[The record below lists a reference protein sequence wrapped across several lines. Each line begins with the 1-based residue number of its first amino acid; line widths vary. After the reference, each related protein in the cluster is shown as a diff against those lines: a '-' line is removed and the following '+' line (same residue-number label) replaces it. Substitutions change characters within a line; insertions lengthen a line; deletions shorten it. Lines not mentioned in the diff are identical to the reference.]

1 VTVFEHP
8 GNAPAGSYRE
18 YLEDASRRGDPPT
31 DSFSGA
37 AGGSAC
43 GDLVRVSLLPGADL
57 RVVRVTWE
65 AEGCSA
71 MVASAAALAELV
83 EGGSLLDA
91 ARTSPDRIEERLG
104 HPGRGVRHATVL
116 VADALHRALSALAS
130 SGHGIAED
138 DPNRIGVALSGGV
151 DSAVAAL
158 ALRDGGREPVAI
170 TVKLWADP
178 ATDGTKACCSPE
190 AVLSARNLAHSLGLA
205 HFTLDLEESFRSRVV
220 ERFLDGYRNGTTP
233 NPCIACNGSVRID
246 AMVELVGRIGAGRLA
261 TGHYATVTRDGE
273 GVLLAEASDP
283 EKDQSYMLA
292 GIPPDTV
299 TRLEFPLSGMT
310 KPEVREVAARH
321 GLAVARKPESQD
333 LCFLAGTGKNAFL
346 ERHAGLAD
354 RPGPVIDRDGTR
366 MGTHRGH
373 HRFTVGQRRGL
384 GVAVGEPRYVTS
396 VDAGSNTVTIG
407 AHDDLLVDEVTLS
420 DATLLRDGEAVDRVR
435 LRYRSEPVGASV
447 GSGAGSHDRLV
458 VRLDRPFPGP
468 APGQTAVL
476 MRGSAIVGHGT
487 IE

>member
-1 VTVFEHP
+1 
-8 GNAPAGSYRE
+8 
-18 YLEDASRRGDPPT
+18 
-31 DSFSGA
+31 
-37 AGGSAC
+37 
-43 GDLVRVSLLPGADL
+43 
-57 RVVRVTWE
+57 
-65 AEGCSA
+65 
-71 MVASAAALAELV
+71 MVASVSALAELV

-91 ARTSPDRIEERLG
+91 AKTSAENIEERLG
-104 HPGRGVRHATVL
+104 QPGQGVRHATVL
-116 VADALHRALSALAS
+116 ATDALHRALSALAS
-130 SGHGIAED
+130 SGSRIAED
-138 DPNRIGVALSGGV
+138 DSARIGVALSGGV

-158 ALRDGGREPVAI
+158 ALRDDGREPVAI

-246 AMVELVGRIGAGRLA
+246 AMVELAERLGAGRLA

-273 GVLLAEASDP
+273 GVLLAEAADP
-283 EKDQSYMLA
+283 AKDQSYMLA
-292 GIPPDTV
+292 GISLDTV
-299 TRLEFPLSGMT
+299 ARLEFPLAGMT
-310 KPEVREVAARH
+310 KPAVREVAARH

-346 ERHAGLAD
+346 ERHASLTD
-354 RPGPVIDRDGTR
+354 RPGPVIDRDGSR
-366 MGTHRGH
+366 VGTHPGH

-396 VDAGSNTVTIG
+396 VDSGSNTVTIG
-407 AHDDLLVDEVTLS
+407 THDDLMVDEVTLS

-447 GSGAGSHDRLV
+447 GSGPGSHDRLV